1 MVGRQAGRVVRS
13 CPGTGGV
20 MTDHTTDAGARSDRG
35 AGTAPGALVLDVD
48 GTLLDTNYLHVIA
61 WWEAFRAAGHEVS
74 GFDIHRA
81 IGRGS
86 GDLVETLIG
95 HEDESIV
102 EGHAANWAPLREQC
116 IPFHRVP
123 ELIRTCVERG
133 LRVVYCTSGAP
144 EDVEDFRE
152 RIGCDD
158 VVSAVVNSSDVARSK
173 PEPDIVQAAL
183 DAVGV
188 PPERA
193 VMVGDTVYDV
203 RAARAAG
210 VTVVG
215 LVCGGISEQELREA
229 GADAVYGNVAELVD
243 GLDDSPVGRL
253 FDA

>member
-1 MVGRQAGRVVRS
+1 MVGREAGRVVTS

-20 MTDHTTDAGARSDRG
+20 MTDHTTDPDARSDRG
-35 AGTAPGALVLDVD
+35 AGAPRGALVLDVD

-61 WWEAFRAAGHEVS
+61 WWEAFRAAGHDVS

-86 GDLVETLIG
+86 DDLVRTLIG

-102 EGHAANWAPLREQC
+102 EGHAERWAPLREQC

-123 ELIRTCVERG
+123 ELIRTCAGRG
-133 LRVVYCTSGAP
+133 LQVVYCTSGAP
-144 EDVEDFRE
+144 EDVEEFRE

-158 VVSAVVNSSDVARSK
+158 VVTAAVNSSDVEQSK
-173 PEPDIVQAAL
+173 PAPDIVQAAL
-183 DAVGV
+183 EAVGV

-229 GADAVYGNVAELVD
+229 GADAVYGNVAELLD
-243 GLDDSPVGRL
+243 GLDDSPIGRL
-253 FDA
+253 LDA

>member
-1 MVGRQAGRVVRS
+1 
-13 CPGTGGV
+13 
-20 MTDHTTDAGARSDRG
+20 MTDHTTDPGARSDRG
-35 AGTAPGALVLDVD
+35 AAGALVLDVD

-86 GDLVETLIG
+86 GDLVQTLIG
-95 HEDESIV
+95 REDESVV
-102 EGHAANWAPLREQC
+102 EGHARNWAPLRERC
-116 IPFHRVP
+116 IPFHGVP
-123 ELIRTCVERG
+123 DLIRTCADRG
-133 LRVVYCTSGAP
+133 LKVVYCTSGADD
-144 EDVEDFRE
+144 DVADFRA

-158 VVSAVVNSSDVARSK
+158 VVDAVVNSSDVERSK
-173 PEPDIVQAAL
+173 PEPDIVRAAL

-188 PPERA
+188 PAERA

-229 GADAVYGNVAELVD
+229 GADAVYGNVAELLEA
-243 GLDDSPVGRL
+243 LDDSPVGAL
-253 FDA
+253 FDS